1 MAADDE
7 MTIDERR
14 KYLKRMATRCLA
26 ADREG
31 RGELLNEADA
41 ALEQYADIRRKLR
54 PPQGPGLIGD
64 TDTLIAATAL
74 ERATEP
80 TDSSTLMREE
90 RRG

>member
-31 RGELLNEADA
+31 R
-41 ALEQYADIRRKLR
+41 
-54 PPQGPGLIGD
+54 
-64 TDTLIAATAL
+64 
-74 ERATEP
+74 
-80 TDSSTLMREE
+80 
-90 RRG
+90 